1 MDPTS
6 SDIIGRHS
14 ELALMARFVDNI
26 PSGVSALTIEG
37 EAGIGKTTLWQSGL
51 ERARKRGFRVLSCR
65 PVEPEAQLSF
75 AGLGDILVQA
85 FPEVRS
91 ELPPPQRNALEVAL
105 LLVDSTAS
113 PPDRRAVSVAVLA
126 SLRLLADDCP
136 VMLAVDDVQWLDPPS
151 ARVLS
156 FALRRLENEPVGI
169 LTALRVAAGCEDAL
183 HLAHQLPDDRVT
195 RLPVGAL
202 DRASLLDLLRRR
214 LGPGR
219 TGLSRPALHRLTE
232 SAGGNPF
239 FALELARAVGGNG
252 VQLDAEEPLAVPPTL
267 AELLEARLSGVTPAA
282 RRSLGLASAMARPSP
297 ALVRAASDRP
307 DEVSKHLARAERAG
321 IIRTDGDRI
330 RFTHPLLR
338 SAVYSVRSQED
349 RRRDHG
355 RLADVVEDPEERARH
370 LALASRGP
378 DRDVA
383 DALERA
389 GWRARARGAQDAAA
403 ALFDL
408 AWHSTP
414 ANDQAGIRRRR
425 LRTAENL
432 FDAGDVN
439 RARSLVEKMLAVEP
453 PGPAH
458 AKLLFT
464 LSNMNWN
471 DTGRILALHE
481 AALAEVGSEDRPL
494 LARIQADHAWL
505 WYTRGDL
512 FKASEWAE
520 RAVREAEVLD
530 EPFSLRTAL
539 GAHATFAFLQGR
551 DRVDLLARALALE
564 EDVWPTETGTPRS
577 LLGLQ
582 LMWAG
587 DLPAARE
594 ALLTEGLR
602 LRNEGQET
610 VRWELLSYLV
620 ELEARAGDWHAA
632 ARYAVEVT
640 DLLKD
645 AGLEEPRD
653 QVLAATALV
662 AALLGHIEAAREQA
676 LEGLRLSE
684 RHGHR
689 VAEIQNRS
697 VLGFLAL
704 SIGDP
709 AAALE
714 LLGPLPVLVEAMGVR
729 EPGAFPFI
737 PDLVEALVALG
748 DPETAKALA
757 GQLEG
762 LGRTRHRA
770 LALATAERCHGL
782 VAAALVDVPGA
793 LLHLQRSVDQHEPLS
808 QPFELGRTLLIAGG
822 VQRRSK
828 QKRPARATLERAL
841 GIFETLGASLW
852 AAKARSE
859 LARIGGRAPSPLEL
873 TPTEQQ
879 VAALVAAG
887 RTNREVAEGLFM
899 SVHTVDANLKRIY
912 RKLSVRSRT
921 ELANRLAERLR
932 S

>member
-408 AWHSTP
+408 AWHDPCERSGRYP
-414 ANDQAGIRRRR
+414 A
-425 LRTAENL
+425 T
-432 FDAGDVN
+432 
-439 RARSLVEKMLAVEP
+439 
-453 PGPAH
+453 
-458 AKLLFT
+458 
-464 LSNMNWN
+464 
-471 DTGRILALHE
+471 E
-481 AALAEVGSEDRPL
+481 ASDR
-494 LARIQADHAWL
+494 
-505 WYTRGDL
+505 G
-512 FKASEWAE
+512 E
-520 RAVREAEVLD
+520 
-530 EPFSLRTAL
+530 
-539 GAHATFAFLQGR
+539 
-551 DRVDLLARALALE
+551 
-564 EDVWPTETGTPRS
+564 
-577 LLGLQ
+577 
-582 LMWAG
+582 
-587 DLPAARE
+587 
-594 ALLTEGLR
+594 
-602 LRNEGQET
+602 
-610 VRWELLSYLV
+610 
-620 ELEARAGDWHAA
+620 
-632 ARYAVEVT
+632 
-640 DLLKD
+640 
-645 AGLEEPRD
+645 
-653 QVLAATALV
+653 
-662 AALLGHIEAAREQA
+662 
-676 LEGLRLSE
+676 
-684 RHGHR
+684 
-689 VAEIQNRS
+689 
-697 VLGFLAL
+697 
-704 SIGDP
+704 
-709 AAALE
+709 
-714 LLGPLPVLVEAMGVR
+714 
-729 EPGAFPFI
+729 
-737 PDLVEALVALG
+737 
-748 DPETAKALA
+748 
-757 GQLEG
+757 
-762 LGRTRHRA
+762 
-770 LALATAERCHGL
+770 
-782 VAAALVDVPGA
+782 
-793 LLHLQRSVDQHEPLS
+793 
-808 QPFELGRTLLIAGG
+808 
-822 VQRRSK
+822 
-828 QKRPARATLERAL
+828 
-841 GIFETLGASLW
+841 
-852 AAKARSE
+852 
-859 LARIGGRAPSPLEL
+859 
-873 TPTEQQ
+873 
-879 VAALVAAG
+879 
-887 RTNREVAEGLFM
+887 
-899 SVHTVDANLKRIY
+899 
-912 RKLSVRSRT
+912 SVRRWRRPQGPESRR
-921 ELANRLAERLR
+921 EDACR
-932 S
+932 